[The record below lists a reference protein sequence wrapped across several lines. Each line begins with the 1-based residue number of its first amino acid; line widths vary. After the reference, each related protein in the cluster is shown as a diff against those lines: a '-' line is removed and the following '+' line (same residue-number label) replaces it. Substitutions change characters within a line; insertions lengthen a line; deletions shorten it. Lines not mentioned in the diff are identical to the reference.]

1 MSNRTKAN
9 FDTAAIADLTAQA
22 GDTLSIRIDILND
35 DDTPKDVRGWGFAM
49 QVKTNEKS
57 ETSVLEFSTLNGKIT
72 AHNGYIEITE
82 TKENMEKV
90 QAKEYVYDLEALDLS
105 NNKKTIIK
113 GIFEVTQ
120 DTTRGIL

>member
-1 MSNRTKAN
+1 MSSRTKAN
-9 FDTAAIADLTAQA
+9 FDTAGIVDIKVKA
-22 GDTLSIRIDILND
+22 GDTLSIRIDILDD

-72 AHNGYIEITE
+72 TYLGYILISE
-82 TKENMEKV
+82 TKTNMEKV
-90 QAKEYVYDLEALDLS
+90 QAKEYVYDLEGVDNSEIKWTL
-105 NNKKTIIK
+105 IK
-113 GIFEVTQ
+113 GLFEVTQ